1 MDSNDHTDKDLKK
14 LTTFLPEILDLVNLL
29 TSTSDITAT
38 TKSIDALTSHF
49 KEAQEVIATLS
60 SDSTEQLKIKHEALV
75 QANQEQRD
83 LLKRYRHLPVFSHQ
97 Q

>member
-38 TKSIDALTSHF
+38 TKSVGSRCIFLFLSIGKHF
-49 KEAQEVIATLS
+49 A
-60 SDSTEQLKIKHEALV
+60 
-75 QANQEQRD
+75 
-83 LLKRYRHLPVFSHQ
+83 
-97 Q
+97 